1 MLTRISMVTRC
12 LVLGL
17 LASGGLWFSAESSEG
32 KSQARVAP
40 KVLFL
45 GDSQSLGAFGTSF
58 EQHLREAGCDVH
70 TVVAGGASPY
80 YWLKA
85 HGPMRCSIGYW
96 EKSSAGEQRVT
107 SISAVPK
114 LEDLLLT
121 DRPNVVVVQM
131 GVNLYASLRS
141 KRWTDEENE
150 AKVRGLLTEMG
161 QAVST
166 AGAVSYWILPPKSHP
181 ERYSLELQQ
190 RMARL
195 MKETV
200 ESFGGVAFE
209 SQAVT
214 EYVDSYPVN
223 DGIHYGPEQARE
235 WSGNVFASFQGFL
248 QNGPVTQ
255 TPTVLADAVKNAVE
269 NTPELGTDQ
278 KPTPVLNASAET
290 VLASLVP
297 NGAEATALRSL
308 PVADD
313 FAPSPSDGPPEM
325 PADMPAEVH
334 LVMKLAEKSVIDT
347 SVEIDYDSALGVFE
361 YEVVRDNLGN
371 YPHDRIRVAQGIV
384 FRKRFTS
391 AVNQTIGT
399 EVSLVL
405 VPLSTYRTL
414 STWQITDDLP
424 VRRDLPLYTPK
435 LD

>member
-1 MLTRISMVTRC
+1 MVASC
-12 LVLGL
+12 LVVGL
-17 LASGGLWFSAESSEG
+17 IGCCAAWASGEVSEG
-32 KSQARVAP
+32 KAQARVAP

-58 EQHLREAGCDVH
+58 EQHLREAGCEVH

-80 YWLKA
+80 YWLKC

-107 SISAVPK
+107 SISSVPK
-114 LEDLLLT
+114 LEDLLAA
-121 DRPNVVVVQM
+121 DRPQVVVVQM
-131 GVNLYASLRS
+131 GVNLYAALRS

-150 AKVRGLLTEMG
+150 ATVRALLTEMG
-161 QAVST
+161 QAISA

-181 ERYSLELQQ
+181 ERYSPELQQ

-200 ESFGGVAFE
+200 EGFGGVAFE
-209 SQAVT
+209 SQTVT

-223 DGIHYGPEQARE
+223 DGIHYGPEQAKE
-235 WSGNVFASFQGFL
+235 WSGDVFASFQGFL
-248 QNGPVTQ
+248 QNGPVVEASTM
-255 TPTVLADAVKNAVE
+255 VAAASE
-269 NTPELGTDQ
+269 NTPAPAVEP

-297 NGAEATALRSL
+297 KGAE
-308 PVADD
+308 VA
-313 FAPSPSDGPPEM
+313 APSATPAPQEFPEM
-325 PADMPAEVH
+325 PTDMPTEVH
-334 LVMKLAEKSVIDT
+334 LVLKLAEKSVIDT

-399 EVSLVL
+399 EVSLAL
-405 VPLSTYRTL
+405 VPLATYRTL

>member
-1 MLTRISMVTRC
+1 MVASS
-12 LVLGL
+12 LVVGL
-17 LASGGLWFSAESSEG
+17 LSCYGGWASAEGSEG
-32 KSQARVAP
+32 KTQARVAP

-96 EKSSAGEQRVT
+96 EKSSDGEQRVT
-107 SISAVPK
+107 SISSVPK
-114 LEDLLLT
+114 LEDLLAA
-121 DRPNVVVVQM
+121 DRPQVVVVQM
-131 GVNLYASLRS
+131 GVNLYAALRS

-150 AKVRGLLTEMG
+150 ATVRALLREMG
-161 QAVST
+161 QAVSA

-200 ESFGGVAFE
+200 EGFGGSAFE
-209 SQAVT
+209 SQVVT
-214 EYVDSYPVN
+214 EYMDSYPVN
-223 DGIHYGPEQARE
+223 DGIHYGPEQATE
-235 WSGNVFASFQGFL
+235 WSGNVFASFQNFL
-248 QNGPVTQ
+248 QHGPVT
-255 TPTVLADAVKNAVE
+255 TASTVVATASE
-269 NTPELGTDQ
+269 NTPAAGIDQ
-278 KPTPVLNASAET
+278 KPPPVLNASAET
-290 VLASLVP
+290 VLASLGP
-297 NGAEATALRSL
+297 KATETTAPRAT
-308 PVADD
+308 PVAEE
-313 FAPSPSDGPPEM
+313 FASTPTEAPT
-325 PADMPAEVH
+325 DMPAEVH
-334 LVMKLAEKSVIDT
+334 LVLKLAEKSVIDT
-347 SVEIDYDSALGVFE
+347 SLEIDYESALGVFE

-391 AVNQTIGT
+391 AVHQTIGT
-399 EVSLVL
+399 EVSLAL

-414 STWQITDDLP
+414 NTWQITDDLP
-424 VRRDLPLYTPK
+424 IRRDLPLYTPK